1 MVKIALCVS
10 VPPQIVSQPQ
20 FYERNC
26 STQQE
31 NYDRSLMENY
41 LHLLETKVL

>member
-1 MVKIALCVS
+1 MVKIVLCVS

-26 STQQE
+26 STQRE
-31 NYDRSLMENY
+31 NCDRSLMVNQ
-41 LHLLETKVL
+41 LHLLETKAL